1 MTQQDLRVAVL
12 FGGPSVEHDVSIISA
27 QQLIAVMEP
36 RHEPIP
42 VYLARDGRWW
52 TGDALRDIGS
62 FGKDAPS
69 GAEPCEL
76 RLGRDGAPFASPG
89 GSRFKADRDL
99 QVDVAINSIHGT
111 GGEDGSLLG
120 ALELSG
126 IPYVGGGVAAAAVAM
141 DKRLGKLVFSEAG
154 VDVCPHTVL
163 HRDDWTGDRQDALRR
178 AGEQGVPCY
187 VKPVS
192 LGSSI
197 GVARVTGEEQ
207 LEDALE
213 LAFELDLTALV
224 EPALDDYVEVNVA
237 ILGRRRTGLRASEV
251 EQPVRDAEA
260 ALSFEDKYL
269 RGGGKGSA
277 AKGESKGAGGGAKEG
292 GSEGMASADRITPA
306 PISDAAREA
315 LVTAAKAAHTGLNFF
330 GVVRYDFFLK
340 DPEGGPPQVVLNEA
354 NTVPGSFAFYLFEPA
369 GVPFP
374 ELADTLLDIAF
385 AEAAERRATTRTFE
399 SVLIAEHQRR

>member
-1 MTQQDLRVAVL
+1 MTQQGHRVAVL

-27 QQLIAVMEP
+27 QQLMAVMQP

-62 FGKDAPS
+62 FGGDEPA

-76 RLGRDGAPFASPG
+76 RLGRDGAPFAAPG
-89 GSRFKADRDL
+89 GSRFKGDRDL
-99 QVDVAINSIHGT
+99 QLDAAICAIHGT

-126 IPYVGGGVAAAAVAM
+126 VPYVGGGVAAAAVAM
-141 DKRLGKLVFSEAG
+141 DKRLGKLVYSEAG
-154 VDVCPHTVL
+154 VEVCPHTL
-163 HRDDWTGDRQDALRR
+163 IHRRDFTADREDALRR
-178 AGEQGVPCY
+178 AGEQGTPCY
-187 VKPVS
+187 VKPAS

-197 GVARVTGEEQ
+197 GVARVTTPEE
-207 LEDALE
+207 LEEALE
-213 LAFELDLTALV
+213 LCFELDLTALV
-224 EPALDDYVEVNVA
+224 EPALDDFVEVNVA
-237 ILGRRRTGLRASEV
+237 ILGSRTTELRASEV
-251 EQPVRDAEA
+251 EQPVRGDEA

-269 RGGGKGSA
+269 RVGGKAEGGSKA
-277 AKGESKGAGGGAKEG
+277 EGGGAKEG
-292 GSEGMASADRITPA
+292 GSEGMASADRIIPA
-306 PISDAAREA
+306 PISPAAAEA
-315 LVTAAKAAHTGLNFF
+315 LVDAAKRAHLGLGFF

-340 DPEGGPPQVVLNEA
+340 DPEGGPPRVVLNEA

-369 GVPFP
+369 GLPFA
-374 ELADTLLDIAF
+374 ELADTLLEIAF
-385 AEAAERRATTRTFE
+385 AEAAERRATTRTFQ

>member
-1 MTQQDLRVAVL
+1 VTQQGQRVAVT

-27 QQLIAVMEP
+27 QQLMAAMGP

-52 TGDALRDIGS
+52 TGDALREIGAY
-62 FGKDAPS
+62 GGDAPA

-76 RLGRDGAPFASPG
+76 RLGRDGAPFAVPG
-89 GSRFKADRDL
+89 GSRFKGDRDL
-99 QVDVAINSIHGT
+99 QVDVVINAIHGT

-126 IPYVGGGVAAAAVAM
+126 LPYVGGGVTAAAVSM
-141 DKRLGKLVFSEAG
+141 DKHLTKLVAAEAG
-154 VDVCPHTVL
+154 IRVAPHTL
-163 HRDDWTGDRQDALRR
+163 IHRDEFTRDRQAVLER
-178 AGEQGVPCY
+178 AREQGVPCY
-187 VKPVS
+187 AKPAT

-197 GVARVTGEEQ
+197 GVARVTSPEE
-207 LEDALE
+207 LEEALE
-213 LAFELDLTALV
+213 LCFELDRIALV
-224 EPALDDYVEVNVA
+224 EPALDDYTEVNVA
-237 ILGRRRTGLRASEV
+237 IIGARSTELRASAV

-269 RGGGKGSA
+269 RGAGKGGEG
-277 AKGESKGAGGGAKEG
+277 KGGGEAGAGKGGGA
-292 GSEGMASADRITPA
+292 SEGMASADRLIPA
-306 PISDAAREA
+306 PISDDAAEA
-315 LVTAAKAAHTGLNFF
+315 LVDAAKRAHHALGLF

-340 DPEGGPPQVVLNEA
+340 EADGAPEVVLNEP

-369 GVPFP
+369 GLSFP
-374 ELADTLLDIAF
+374 DLADTLLEIAF
-385 AEAAERRATTRTFE
+385 AEAAERRATTRTFD

>member
-1 MTQQDLRVAVL
+1 MTQQGLRVAVL

-27 QQLIAVMEP
+27 QQLIAVMSP
-36 RHEPIP
+36 KHEPVP

-52 TGDALRDIGS
+52 TGDALKEIGA
-62 FGKDAPS
+62 FGADDPE

-76 RLGRDGAPFASPG
+76 RLGRDGAPFAAPG
-89 GSRFKADRDL
+89 GSRFKSDRDL
-99 QVDVAINSIHGT
+99 QVDAAICAIHGT
-111 GGEDGSLLG
+111 GGEDGSVLG

-141 DKRLGKLVFSEAG
+141 DKRLGKLVFREAG
-154 VDVCPHTVL
+154 VDVCPHTVI
-163 HRDDWTGDRQDALRR
+163 HREEWSGDREGALRR
-178 AGEQGVPCY
+178 AGEQGLPCY

-197 GVARVTGEEQ
+197 GVARVNEPGE
-207 LEDALE
+207 LEEALE
-213 LAFELDLTALV
+213 LCFELDLTALV
-224 EPALDDYVEVNVA
+224 EPALDDHVEVNVA
-237 ILGRRRTGLRASEV
+237 ILGSRATGLRASEV
-251 EQPVRDAEA
+251 EQPVRETEA

-269 RGGGKGSA
+269 RGGGKGGD
-277 AKGESKGAGGGAKEG
+277 AKRAGAGAKEG
-292 GSEGMASADRITPA
+292 ASEGMASADRIIPA
-306 PISDAAREA
+306 PISDAAAEA
-315 LVTAAKAAHTGLNFF
+315 LVDAAKRAHHGLGFF

-340 DPEGGPPQVVLNEA
+340 DPEGGPPEVVLNEA

-369 GVPFP
+369 GLPFP
-374 ELADTLLDIAF
+374 ELADQLLDIAY

>member
-1 MTQQDLRVAVL
+1 MTQQGLRVAVL

-27 QQLIAVMEP
+27 QQLMAVLSAK
-36 RHEPIP
+36 HEPVP

-52 TGDALRDIGS
+52 TGDALREIGA
-62 FGKDAPS
+62 FGRDEPA

-76 RLGRDGAPFASPG
+76 RLGRDGAPFAVPG
-89 GSRFKADRDL
+89 GSRFKGDRDIQL
-99 QVDVAINSIHGT
+99 DAAICAIHGT

-126 IPYVGGGVAAAAVAM
+126 VPYVGGGVAAAAVAM
-141 DKRLGKLVFSEAG
+141 DKRLGKLVYREAG
-154 VDVCPHTVL
+154 VDVCPHTVI
-163 HRDDWTGDRQDALRR
+163 HRDEWSGDRQAALAR
-178 AGEQGVPCY
+178 AGEQGTPCY
-187 VKPVS
+187 VKPAS

-197 GVARVTGEEQ
+197 GVARVTRPEE
-207 LEDALE
+207 LEEALE
-213 LAFELDLTALV
+213 LCFELDLTALV
-224 EPALDDYVEVNVA
+224 EPALDDHVEVNVA
-237 ILGRRRTGLRASEV
+237 ILGSRRTELRASEV

-269 RGGGKGSA
+269 RGGAKG
-277 AKGESKGAGGGAKEG
+277 GESKGGGAKEG
-292 GSEGMASADRITPA
+292 DSEGMASADRIIPA
-306 PISDAAREA
+306 PISPAAAEAIVDAAK
-315 LVTAAKAAHTGLNFF
+315 KAHRGLGFF

-340 DPEGGPPQVVLNEA
+340 DPDGGEPQVVLNEA

-369 GVPFP
+369 GLPFP

>member
-1 MTQQDLRVAVL
+1 MTQQGLRVAVL

-27 QQLIAVMEP
+27 QQLIAVMAP
-36 RHEPIP
+36 KHEPIP

-52 TGDALRDIGS
+52 TGDALREVGA
-62 FGKDAPS
+62 FGADHPE

-76 RLGRDGAPFASPG
+76 RLGRDGAPFAAPG
-89 GSRFKADRDL
+89 GSRFKSDRDL
-99 QVDVAINSIHGT
+99 RVDAAICAIHGT

-141 DKRLGKLVFSEAG
+141 DKRLGKLVFREAG
-154 VDVCPHTVL
+154 VDVCPHTVI
-163 HRDDWTGDRQDALRR
+163 HREEWSGDREAALRR
-178 AGEQGVPCY
+178 AGEQGLPCY

-197 GVARVTGEEQ
+197 GVARVNEPGE
-207 LEDALE
+207 LEEALE
-213 LAFELDLTALV
+213 LCFELDLTALV

-237 ILGRRRTGLRASEV
+237 ILGSRATGLRASEV
-251 EQPVRDAEA
+251 EQPVREAEA

-269 RGGGKGSA
+269 RGGEKGGD
-277 AKGESKGAGGGAKEG
+277 AKSGGGGAKEG
-292 GSEGMASADRITPA
+292 ASEGMASADRIIPA
-306 PISDAAREA
+306 PISDAAAEA
-315 LVTAAKAAHTGLNFF
+315 LVDAAKRAHHGLGFF

-340 DPEGGPPQVVLNEA
+340 DPEGGPPEVVLNEA

-369 GVPFP
+369 GLPFP
-374 ELADTLLDIAF
+374 ELADQLLDIAF

-399 SVLIAEHQRR
+399 SVLIAAHQRP

>member
-1 MTQQDLRVAVL
+1 VTQQGQRVAVT

-27 QQLIAVMEP
+27 QQLMAVMEP
-36 RHEPIP
+36 RHESIP

-62 FGKDAPS
+62 YGGDAPT

-76 RLGRDGAPFASPG
+76 RLGRDGAPFAVPG
-89 GSRFKADRDL
+89 GSRFKGDRDI
-99 QVDVAINSIHGT
+99 QADVVINSIHGT

-126 IPYVGGGVAAAAVAM
+126 LPYVGGGVTAAAVAM
-141 DKRLGKLVFSEAG
+141 DKHLTKLVVAEAG
-154 VDVCPHTVL
+154 IQVAPHAL
-163 HRDDWTGDRQDALRR
+163 IHRDEFSRDRR
-178 AGEQGVPCY
+178 ATLERAGDQGIPCY
-187 VKPVS
+187 AKPAT

-197 GVARVTGEEQ
+197 GVARVTSAEE
-207 LEDALE
+207 LEEALE
-213 LAFELDLTALV
+213 LCFELDRIALV
-224 EPALDDYVEVNVA
+224 EPALDDYTEVNVA
-237 ILGRRRTGLRASEV
+237 IIGARSTELRASAV

-269 RGGGKGSA
+269 RSAGKGGEG
-277 AKGESKGAGGGAKEG
+277 KGGAETGGDKAGGA
-292 GSEGMASADRITPA
+292 SEGMASADRLIPA
-306 PISDAAREA
+306 PISDAAAEA
-315 LVTAAKAAHTGLNFF
+315 LVDAAKTAHHALGLF

-340 DPEGGPPQVVLNEA
+340 DTDGAPEVVLNEP
-354 NTVPGSFAFYLFEPA
+354 NTVPGSFAFYLFDPA
-369 GVPFP
+369 GLPFD
-374 ELADTLLDIAF
+374 ELADTLIEIAF

>member
-1 MTQQDLRVAVL
+1 MTQQGLRVAVL

-27 QQLIAVMEP
+27 QQLMAAMEP

-52 TGDALRDIGS
+52 TGDQLRDIGA
-62 FGKDAPS
+62 FGSEDPA

-76 RLGRDGAPFASPG
+76 RMGRDGAPFAVPG
-89 GSRFKADRDL
+89 GSRFKGDRDL
-99 QVDVAINSIHGT
+99 QVDAAICAIHGT
-111 GGEDGSLLG
+111 GGEDGGVLG

-141 DKRLGKLVFSEAG
+141 DKRLGKLVFQEAG
-154 VDVCPHTVL
+154 VEVCPHAVI
-163 HRDDWTGDRQDALRR
+163 HRRDWTGDREGALRR
-178 AGEQGVPCY
+178 AGEQGMPCY
-187 VKPVS
+187 VKPAS

-197 GVARVTGEEQ
+197 GVARVTQPGE
-207 LEDALE
+207 LEEALE
-213 LAFELDLTALV
+213 LCFELDLTALV
-224 EPALDDYVEVNVA
+224 EPALDDFVEVNVA
-237 ILGRRRTGLRASEV
+237 ILGSRGTELRASEV

-269 RGGGKGSA
+269 RSGGKG
-277 AKGESKGAGGGAKEG
+277 GESKGGGGTKEGG
-292 GSEGMASADRITPA
+292 GSEGMASADRIIPA
-306 PISDAAREA
+306 PISPAAAEA
-315 LVTAAKAAHTGLNFF
+315 LVAAAKRAHLGLGFF

-340 DPEGGPPQVVLNEA
+340 DPEGGEPRVVLNEA

-369 GVPFP
+369 GVSFP
-374 ELADTLLDIAF
+374 DLADALLEIAF
-385 AEAAERRATTRTFE
+385 SEAAERRATTRTFE

>member
-1 MTQQDLRVAVL
+1 MTQQGLRVAVL

-27 QQLIAVMEP
+27 QQLMAVLSAK
-36 RHEPIP
+36 HEPVP

-52 TGDALRDIGS
+52 TGDALREIGA
-62 FGKDAPS
+62 FGRDEPA

-76 RLGRDGAPFASPG
+76 RLGRDGAPFAAPG
-89 GSRFKADRDL
+89 GSRFKGDRDIQL
-99 QVDVAINSIHGT
+99 DAAICAIHGT

-126 IPYVGGGVAAAAVAM
+126 VPYVGGGVAAAAVAM
-141 DKRLGKLVFSEAG
+141 DKRLGKLVYREAG
-154 VDVCPHTVL
+154 VDVCPHTVI
-163 HRDDWTGDRQDALRR
+163 HRDEWSGDRQAALAR
-178 AGEQGVPCY
+178 AGEQGTPCY
-187 VKPVS
+187 VKPAS

-197 GVARVTGEEQ
+197 GVARVTRPEE
-207 LEDALE
+207 LEEALE
-213 LAFELDLTALV
+213 LCFELDLTALV
-224 EPALDDYVEVNVA
+224 EPALDDHVEVNVA
-237 ILGRRRTGLRASEV
+237 ILGSRRTELRASEV

-269 RGGGKGSA
+269 RGGAKG
-277 AKGESKGAGGGAKEG
+277 GESKGGGAKEG
-292 GSEGMASADRITPA
+292 DSEGMASADRIIPA
-306 PISDAAREA
+306 PISPAAAEAIVDAAK
-315 LVTAAKAAHTGLNFF
+315 KAHRGLGFF

-340 DPEGGPPQVVLNEA
+340 DPDGGEPQVVLNEA

-369 GVPFP
+369 GLPFP

>member
-1 MTQQDLRVAVL
+1 MTQQGQRVAVT

-27 QQLIAVMEP
+27 QQLMAVMEP
-36 RHEPIP
+36 RHEPIA

-52 TGDALRDIGS
+52 TGDALRDIGA
-62 FGKDAPS
+62 FGGDAPA

-76 RLGRDGAPFASPG
+76 RLGRDGSPFAAPG

-99 QVDVAINSIHGT
+99 QVDVVVNSIHGT

-126 IPYVGGGVAAAAVAM
+126 LPYVGGGVTAAAVSM
-141 DKRLGKLVFSEAG
+141 DKHLTKLVVAEAG
-154 VDVCPHTVL
+154 IRVAPHAL
-163 HRDDWTGDRQDALRR
+163 IHRDEFTRDRQAVLER
-178 AGEQGVPCY
+178 AGEQGIPCY
-187 VKPVS
+187 AKPAT

-197 GVARVTGEEQ
+197 GVARVTSPDELVE
-207 LEDALE
+207 ALE
-213 LAFELDLTALV
+213 LCFELDRIALV
-224 EPALDDYVEVNVA
+224 EPALDDFTEVNVA
-237 ILGRRRTGLRASEV
+237 IIGARSTELRASAV

-269 RGGGKGSA
+269 RSAGKGGEGKAGGETA
-277 AKGESKGAGGGAKEG
+277 AKAGGA
-292 GSEGMASADRITPA
+292 SEGMASADRLIPA
-306 PISDAAREA
+306 PISDGAAEA
-315 LVTAAKAAHTGLNFF
+315 LVDTAKRAHHALGLF

-340 DPEGGPPQVVLNEA
+340 DVEGAPEIVLNEP

-369 GVPFP
+369 GLAFP
-374 ELADTLLDIAF
+374 DLADTLLDIAF
-385 AEAAERRATTRTFE
+385 AEAAERRATTRTFD

>member
-1 MTQQDLRVAVL
+1 MTQQGLRVAVL

-27 QQLIAVMEP
+27 QQLMAAMTP
-36 RHEPIP
+36 RHDPIP

-52 TGDALRDIGS
+52 TGDALKEIGAFGRDEP
-62 FGKDAPS
+62 A

-76 RLGRDGAPFASPG
+76 RLGRDGAPFAVPG
-89 GSRFKADRDL
+89 TSRFKGDRDI
-99 QVDVAINSIHGT
+99 QPDAAICAIHGT

-126 IPYVGGGVAAAAVAM
+126 VPYVGGGVAAAAVAM
-141 DKRLGKLVFSEAG
+141 DKRLGKLVYSEAG
-154 VDVCPHTVL
+154 VEVCPHTVL
-163 HRDDWTGDRQDALRR
+163 HRDEWSADRGAALGR
-178 AGEQGVPCY
+178 AAEQEMPCY

-197 GVARVTGEEQ
+197 GVARVTSPEE
-207 LEDALE
+207 LEEALE

-224 EPALDDYVEVNVA
+224 EPALDDHVEVNVA
-237 ILGRRRTGLRASEV
+237 ILGSRVHGLRASEV
-251 EQPVRDAEA
+251 EQPVRDTEA

-269 RGGGKGSA
+269 RGG
-277 AKGESKGAGGGAKEG
+277 AKGGEAKGAGGAKEG
-292 GSEGMASADRITPA
+292 GSEGMASADRIIPA
-306 PISDAAREA
+306 PISPAATEA
-315 LVTAAKAAHTGLNFF
+315 LVDAAKRAHLGLNFF

-340 DPEGGPPQVVLNEA
+340 DDGGAPRVVLNEA

-369 GVPFP
+369 GLSFP
-374 ELADTLLDIAF
+374 ELADALLDIAF

>member
-1 MTQQDLRVAVL
+1 MTQQGQRVAVL

-27 QQLIAVMEP
+27 QQLMAAMEP

-52 TGDALRDIGS
+52 TGDQLRDIGA
-62 FGKDAPS
+62 FGSEDPA

-76 RLGRDGAPFASPG
+76 RMGRDGAPFAVPG
-89 GSRFKADRDL
+89 GSRFKGDRDL
-99 QVDVAINSIHGT
+99 QVDAAICAIHGT
-111 GGEDGSLLG
+111 GGEDGGVLG

-141 DKRLGKLVFSEAG
+141 DKRLGKLVFQEAG
-154 VDVCPHTVL
+154 VEVCPHAVI
-163 HRDDWTGDRQDALRR
+163 HRRDWTGDREAALRR
-178 AGEQGVPCY
+178 AGEQGMPCY
-187 VKPVS
+187 VKPAS

-197 GVARVTGEEQ
+197 GVARVTEPGE
-207 LEDALE
+207 LEEALE
-213 LAFELDLTALV
+213 LCFELDLTALV
-224 EPALDDYVEVNVA
+224 EPALDDFVEVNVA
-237 ILGRRRTGLRASEV
+237 ILGSRGTELRASEV

-269 RGGGKGSA
+269 RSGGKG
-277 AKGESKGAGGGAKEG
+277 GESKAGGGAKEGG
-292 GSEGMASADRITPA
+292 GSEGMASADRIIPA
-306 PISDAAREA
+306 PISPAAAEA
-315 LVTAAKAAHTGLNFF
+315 LVAAAKRAHLGLGFF

-340 DPEGGPPQVVLNEA
+340 DPEGGEPRVVLNEA

-369 GVPFP
+369 GVSFP
-374 ELADTLLDIAF
+374 DLADALLEIAF
-385 AEAAERRATTRTFE
+385 SEAAERRATTRTFE

>member
-1 MTQQDLRVAVL
+1 MTQQGLRVAVL

-27 QQLIAVMEP
+27 QQLMAAMEP

-52 TGDALRDIGS
+52 TGDALREIGS
-62 FGKDAPS
+62 FGSDVPA

-76 RLGRDGAPFASPG
+76 RLGRDGAPFATPG
-89 GSRFKADRDL
+89 GSRFKGDRDL
-99 QVDVAINSIHGT
+99 QVDAAICAIHGT

-120 ALELSG
+120 GLELSG

-141 DKRLGKLVFSEAG
+141 DKRLGKLVFKEAG
-154 VDVCPHTVL
+154 IDVCPHTVI
-163 HRDDWTGDRQDALRR
+163 HREDWSADRQAAL
-178 AGEQGVPCY
+178 ASAAEQGIPCY

-197 GVARVTGEEQ
+197 GVARVTRQEE
-207 LEDALE
+207 LEEALE
-213 LAFELDLTALV
+213 LVFELDLMALV

-237 ILGRRRTGLRASEV
+237 ILGSRRTGLRASEV
-251 EQPVRDAEA
+251 EQPVRGAEA

-269 RGGGKGSA
+269 RGAGKG
-277 AKGESKGAGGGAKEG
+277 GESKGGEGGKTG
-292 GSEGMASADRITPA
+292 GSEGMASADRIIPA
-306 PISDAAREA
+306 PISSAAAEA
-315 LVTAAKAAHTGLNFF
+315 LVSAAKKAHQGLGFF

-340 DPEGGPPQVVLNEA
+340 DPEDGEPQVILNEA
-354 NTVPGSFAFYLFEPA
+354 NTVPGSFSFYLFDPA
-369 GVPFP
+369 GLPFP
-374 ELADTLLDIAF
+374 DLADALLDVAL

>member
-1 MTQQDLRVAVL
+1 MTQQGLRVAVL

-36 RHEPIP
+36 KHEPIP

-52 TGDALRDIGS
+52 TGDALREIGS
-62 FGKDAPS
+62 FGDDEPA

-76 RLGRDGAPFASPG
+76 RLGRDGSPFAVPG
-89 GSRFKADRDL
+89 GSRFKGDRDL
-99 QVDVAINSIHGT
+99 QVDAAICAIHGT

-126 IPYVGGGVAAAAVAM
+126 VPYVGGGVAAAAVAM
-141 DKRLGKLVFSEAG
+141 DKRLGKLVFKEAG
-154 VDVCPHTVL
+154 VDVCPHTVI
-163 HRDDWTGDRQDALRR
+163 HRDEWSADRQATLTR
-178 AGEQGVPCY
+178 AAEQGLPCY

-197 GVARVTGEEQ
+197 GVARVTQPGE
-207 LEDALE
+207 LEEALE
-213 LAFELDLTALV
+213 LCFELDLTALV

-237 ILGRRRTGLRASEV
+237 ILGSRGTGLRASEV
-251 EQPVRDAEA
+251 EQPVREAEA

-269 RGGGKGSA
+269 RGA
-277 AKGESKGAGGGAKEG
+277 AKGAEAKAGSGAKAG
-292 GSEGMASADRITPA
+292 GSEGMASADRLIPA
-306 PISDAAREA
+306 PISPAAAEA
-315 LVTAAKAAHTGLNFF
+315 LVAAAKRAHLGLGFF

-340 DPEGGPPQVVLNEA
+340 DPEDGEPQVVLNEA
-354 NTVPGSFAFYLFEPA
+354 NTVPGSFSFYLFEPA
-369 GVPFP
+369 GLPFP
-374 ELADTLLDIAF
+374 ELADALLDVAF

>member
-1 MTQQDLRVAVL
+1 MTQQGLRVAVL

-27 QQLIAVMEP
+27 QQLMAVLSAK
-36 RHEPIP
+36 HEPVP

-52 TGDALRDIGS
+52 TGDALREIGA
-62 FGKDAPS
+62 FGRDEPA

-76 RLGRDGAPFASPG
+76 RLGRDGAPFAVPG
-89 GSRFKADRDL
+89 GSRFKGDRDIQL
-99 QVDVAINSIHGT
+99 DAAICAIHGT

-126 IPYVGGGVAAAAVAM
+126 VPYVGGGVAAAAVAM
-141 DKRLGKLVFSEAG
+141 DKRLGKLVYREAG
-154 VDVCPHTVL
+154 VDVCPHTVI
-163 HRDDWTGDRQDALRR
+163 HRDEWSGDRQAALAR
-178 AGEQGVPCY
+178 AGEQGTPCY
-187 VKPVS
+187 VKPAS

-197 GVARVTGEEQ
+197 GVARVTRPEE
-207 LEDALE
+207 LEEALE
-213 LAFELDLTALV
+213 LCFELDLTALV
-224 EPALDDYVEVNVA
+224 EPALDDHVEVNVA
-237 ILGRRRTGLRASEV
+237 ILGSRRTELRASEV

-269 RGGGKGSA
+269 RGGAKG
-277 AKGESKGAGGGAKEG
+277 GESKGGGGAKEG
-292 GSEGMASADRITPA
+292 DSEGMASADRIIPA
-306 PISDAAREA
+306 PISPAAAEAIVDAAK
-315 LVTAAKAAHTGLNFF
+315 KAHRGLGFF

-340 DPEGGPPQVVLNEA
+340 DPDGGEPQVVLNEA

-369 GVPFP
+369 GLPFP

>member
-1 MTQQDLRVAVL
+1 VTQQGQRVAVT

-27 QQLIAVMEP
+27 QQLMAVMEP

-52 TGDALRDIGS
+52 TGDALRDIGA
-62 FGKDAPS
+62 FGGDAPT

-76 RLGRDGAPFASPG
+76 RLGRDGSPFAAPG
-89 GSRFKADRDL
+89 GSRFKGDRDL
-99 QVDVAINSIHGT
+99 QVDVVVNSIHGT

-126 IPYVGGGVAAAAVAM
+126 LPYVGGGVTAAAVSM
-141 DKRLGKLVFSEAG
+141 DKHLTKLVVAEAG
-154 VDVCPHTVL
+154 IRVAPHAL
-163 HRDDWTGDRQDALRR
+163 IHRDEFIRDRQAVLER
-178 AGEQGVPCY
+178 AGEQGIPCY
-187 VKPVS
+187 AKPAT

-197 GVARVTGEEQ
+197 GVARVTSADELEE
-207 LEDALE
+207 ALE
-213 LAFELDLTALV
+213 LCFELDRIALV
-224 EPALDDYVEVNVA
+224 EPALDDFTEVNVA
-237 ILGRRRTGLRASEV
+237 IIGARSTELRASSV
-251 EQPVRDAEA
+251 EQPVRDSEA

-269 RGGGKGSA
+269 RSAGKG
-277 AKGESKGAGGGAKEG
+277 GEGKAGGDTPAKAGGA
-292 GSEGMASADRITPA
+292 SEGMASADRLIPA
-306 PISDAAREA
+306 PISDGAAEA
-315 LVTAAKAAHTGLNFF
+315 LVDTAKRAHHALGLF

-340 DPEGGPPQVVLNEA
+340 DVEGAPEIVLNEP

-369 GVPFP
+369 GLAFQD
-374 ELADTLLDIAF
+374 LADTLLDIAF